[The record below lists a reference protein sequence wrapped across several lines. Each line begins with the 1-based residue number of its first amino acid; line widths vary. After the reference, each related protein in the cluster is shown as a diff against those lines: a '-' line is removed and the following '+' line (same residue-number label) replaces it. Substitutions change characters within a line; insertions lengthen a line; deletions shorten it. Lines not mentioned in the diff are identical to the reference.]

1 VRPAP
6 RVTPTEILARVVFR
20 PGGGH
25 QLEIAVPS
33 GVVSMLFEED
43 MIPQLERAIAGF
55 REKVL
60 FEEGRTGSVQFQKSI
75 PLEIG

>member
-1 VRPAP
+1 
-6 RVTPTEILARVVFR
+6 
-20 PGGGH
+20 
-25 QLEIAVPS
+25 VPS